1 MDIQQVT
8 KNVREVAACPPDH
21 VITVLP
27 SDDEKHKDE
36 YPATIS
42 HEVPSENGRLGAYIP
57 VNDAYWKSI
66 VDGDKDAESHIKE
79 IVDLAHATH
88 KEME

>member
-8 KNVREVAACPPDH
+8 KNVREVAACPSDH
-21 VITVLP
+21 VITVRP

-42 HEVPSENGRLGAYIP
+42 HEMPGESGRLGAYIP
-57 VNDAYWKSI
+57 VKDAHWKSI
-66 VDGDKDAESHIKE
+66 VDGDNDAERHIRE
-79 IVDLAHATH
+79 IIDRAHGMH
-88 KEME
+88 KETE